1 MTVDG
6 DDSTVTSPQP
16 TATTQPPD
24 TQTRKPSLKT
34 QHGSFHKKT
43 SLNDDTKFQSHK
55 RVLNIKYSILVW
67 LLDYKYFIGQNKDLE
82 LHMIFK
88 T

>member
-1 MTVDG
+1 MTVEG
-6 DDSTVTSPQP
+6 DDSTMTSPQP

-34 QHGSFHKKT
+34 QHGSFQEKT